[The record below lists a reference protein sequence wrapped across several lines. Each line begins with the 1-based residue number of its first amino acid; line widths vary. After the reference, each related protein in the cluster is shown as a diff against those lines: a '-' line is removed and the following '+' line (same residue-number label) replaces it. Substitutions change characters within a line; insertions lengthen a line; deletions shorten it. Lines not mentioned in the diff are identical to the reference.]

1 MNVAYTQT
9 QGFAYEH
16 LQGLDRERVLSVVEP
31 VLRAHN
37 VEGVELVWR
46 TDRAGWVLELT
57 VERPGSTMPGAGVTI
72 DLCSEISRDLSA
84 ALDVADV
91 IEPRYSLQV
100 GSPGLERALYRLDD
114 YKRFAGQHAKLKV
127 REPIEGR
134 RVIDGVLSG
143 LDDDGQAIV
152 IETDRGRLSLEFSEI
167 ESARLLFD
175 WNKGEPSARGR
186 KPRRAADRGSKS
198 RASRRSK

>member
-1 MNVAYTQT
+1 MNV
-9 QGFAYEH
+9 AYEH
-16 LQGLDRERVLSVVEP
+16 LQGLDRDRVLAVVEP

-46 TDRAGWVLELT
+46 TDRQGWVLELT
-57 VERPGSTMPGAGVTI
+57 VERPGSTLPGAGVTI

-91 IEPRYSLQV
+91 IQPRYSLQV
-100 GSPGLERALYRLDD
+100 GSPGLERALYSLND
-114 YKRFAGQHAKLKV
+114 YRRFAGQKARLKL
-127 REPIEGR
+127 REPIDGK
-134 RVIDGVLSG
+134 RVIHGVLSG
-143 LDDDGQAIV
+143 LDDTGEAIA
-152 IETDRGRLSLEFSEI
+152 IQTDRGTLSLGFNEI

-175 WNKGEPSARGR
+175 WNKGESRARGR
-186 KPRRAADRGSKS
+186 KPQRAAERGRGV

>member
-1 MNVAYTQT
+1 MNVAH
-9 QGFAYEH
+9 EH
-16 LQGLDRERVLSVVEP
+16 LQGLDRDRLVAVVEP

-37 VEGVELVWR
+37 VEGVELLWR

-57 VERPGSTMPGAGVTI
+57 IERPGSTLPGAGITV
-72 DLCSEISRDLSA
+72 DLCSDISRDLSA

-91 IEPRYSLQV
+91 ITARYSLLV

-114 YKRFAGQHAKLKV
+114 YRRFAGQKAKLRL
-127 REPIEGR
+127 RETVEGQ
-134 RVIDGVLSG
+134 RVISGVLSG

-152 IETDRGRLSLEFSEI
+152 VQTDRGTLNLGFSEI
-167 ESARLLFD
+167 ESAHLVFD
-175 WNKGEPSARGR
+175 WKKGEPRARGR
-186 KPRRAADRGSKS
+186 KPQRAADRGLSA

>member
-1 MNVAYTQT
+1 MNV
-9 QGFAYEH
+9 AYEH
-16 LQGLDRERVLSVVEP
+16 LQGLDRDRLVAVVEP

-37 VEGVELVWR
+37 VEGVELIWR

-57 VERPGSTMPGAGVTI
+57 IERPGSTQPGAGVTI

-91 IEPRYSLQV
+91 IEARYTLQV
-100 GSPGLERALYRLDD
+100 GSPGLERALYKLSD
-114 YKRFAGQHAKLKV
+114 YQRFAGQRVKLKL
-127 REPIEGR
+127 REPVEGQ
-134 RVIDGVLSG
+134 RVLHGVLSG

-152 IETDRGRLSLEFSEI
+152 IQTDRGMLNLQFSEI

-175 WNKGEPSARGR
+175 WNKGEPRARGR
-186 KPRRAADRGSKS
+186 KPQRAADRGRKPH
-198 RASRRSK
+198 ASRRSK